1 MNRKRYKLLD
11 GIRGFALI
19 HMIIYHAIWDLV
31 YIAGF
36 DWQWYQTETGYIW
49 QQAICQ
55 TFICLSGFCVP
66 LGRRRL
72 QRGCTVFLAGLM
84 ISAVTIMA
92 MPDNRV
98 VCGILTLTG
107 SCMLLMI
114 PLERILIHFRPQAG
128 LAVCIILFIFTRN
141 INQGWLGAGSLK
153 LLELPQKWYYN
164 LFTAWLGMP
173 APDFF
178 STDYFSLFPWMF
190 LFTAGYFLYRL
201 FSTNGLLHYLEHGV
215 LKPFEWLGQHSLGIY
230 MIHQPVLYAMLLLFF
245 L

>member
-36 DWQWYQTETGYIW
+36 DWQWYRTETGYIW

-55 TFICLSGFCVP
+55 TFICL
-66 LGRRRL
+66 
-72 QRGCTVFLAGLM
+72 
-84 ISAVTIMA
+84 SAVTIMA

-201 FSTNGLLHYLEHGV
+201 FSTNGLLHYLEHGI